1 MNKIKI
7 FLASFAIVI
16 SVFGISNNA
25 YAAACTG
32 NETFFG
38 LPAWYRGLVESGDG
52 GCKIKDIN
60 PNGGL
65 KPEQFVWTV
74 VANLI
79 DAAFRIVGVG
89 AIGFIIYAGFQY
101 MLATGDPGKIASAKK
116 SLINAIIG
124 LVIAV
129 LASAIVNLI
138 LGIFG

>member
-1 MNKIKI
+1 MKKKLLAI
-7 FLASFAIVI
+7 FIVML
-16 SVFGISNNA
+16 SVFSLPQNNA
-25 YAAACTG
+25 YAASCTG
-32 NETFFG
+32 EETFFG
-38 LPAWYRGLVESGDG
+38 LPAWYRGLVEPSGN

-65 KPEQFVWTV
+65 KVEEFVWTV

-79 DAAFRIVGVG
+79 DAAFRIVGLA
-89 AIGFIIYAGFQY
+89 AIGYIIYSGFQY

-116 SLINAIIG
+116 SLTNAIIG

-129 LASAIVNLI
+129 LASIIVNLI

>member
-1 MNKIKI
+1 M
-7 FLASFAIVI
+7 
-16 SVFGISNNA
+16 
-25 YAAACTG
+25 
-32 NETFFG
+32 
-38 LPAWYRGLVESGDG
+38 VESSGN

-65 KPEQFVWTV
+65 KVEEFVWTV

-79 DAAFRIVGVG
+79 DAAFRIVGLA
-89 AIGFIIYAGFQY
+89 AIGYIIYAGFQY

-129 LASAIVNLI
+129 LASTIVNLI